1 MPIYAYACS
10 ACGFRQDIL
19 QRLSDAPVS
28 ECPSCHEASFAKQL
42 TAPSFVLKGS
52 GWYATDFRD
61 NGSKKK
67 ADDPAVKGAEP
78 AANADAAA
86 GTQQPKEPQ
95 SNSAA
100 GAQDSAGGSKAAD
113 APAPSSPVGSGS
125 SSPVGDAAKAAPA
138 GSAASA
144 ASAAS

>member
-28 ECPSCHEASFAKQL
+28 QCPSCHEASFSKQL
-42 TAPSFVLKGS
+42 TAPGFVLKGS

-67 ADDPAVKGAEP
+67 ADDAAAKGAEP
-78 AANADAAA
+78 SAGADAAA

-95 SNSAA
+95 ANSAA
-100 GAQDSAGGSKAAD
+100 GSQDSAAGSKAAD
-113 APAPSSPVGSGS
+113 SPAASSPVGSGP
-125 SSPVGDAAKAAPA
+125 SSPASDAAKAAPS
-138 GSAASA
+138 GSSAS
-144 ASAAS
+144 

>member
-1 MPIYAYACS
+1 M
-10 ACGFRQDIL
+10 
-19 QRLSDAPVS
+19 
-28 ECPSCHEASFAKQL
+28 
-42 TAPSFVLKGS
+42 LKGS

-100 GAQDSAGGSKAAD
+100 GSQDSAGGSKAAD

-144 ASAAS
+144 AS